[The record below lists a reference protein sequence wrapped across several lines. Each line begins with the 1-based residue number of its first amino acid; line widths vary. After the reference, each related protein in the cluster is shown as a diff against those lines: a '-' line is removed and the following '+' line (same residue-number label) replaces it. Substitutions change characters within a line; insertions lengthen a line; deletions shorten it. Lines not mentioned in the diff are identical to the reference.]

1 MAKALLKTGYF
12 MYYQGQEENNLP
24 KALGL
29 SAIVMGLLVLA
40 GFFIVFGNELPR
52 YGMGGIIVN
61 YGTSEEGMGDD
72 YMSVEEPSM
81 DENANNVRPD
91 KIDPESTPTP
101 TPSQQVAD
109 KVVATQDVEDA
120 PAIPKNEKKVTANA
134 PVTTAEKKES
144 KPAVNPNALYKGK
157 KNNATGAGDGTGTTA
172 GNQGSKLGDPLAS
185 NYGEGGSG
193 DGDMMLTIA
202 NRRFEVRPNI
212 QDDGQQAGRVAVEF
226 KVNKSGIITYAR
238 AGVKGTTIS
247 SRQLL
252 EKCERAVMGAR
263 LNQLPNAPDSQ
274 SGVIMFNFKLR

>member
-1 MAKALLKTGYF
+1 
-12 MYYQGQEENNLP
+12 MYYQRQEENNLP

-29 SAIVMGLLVLA
+29 SAAVMGLLVLV
-40 GFFIVFGNELPR
+40 GFFIVFGSEVPR

-61 YGTSEEGMGDD
+61 YGTAEEGMGDD
-72 YMSVEEPSM
+72 YMSVDEPSM
-81 DENANNVRPD
+81 DEEANNVRPD
-91 KIDPESTPTP
+91 KIAPTETPVP
-101 TPSQQVAD
+101 TPSQQIAD
-109 KVVATQDVEDA
+109 KSVATQDVEDA
-120 PAIPKNEKKVTANA
+120 PALPKNEKPVTANA
-134 PVTTAEKKES
+134 DVATVEKKEA

-157 KNNATGAGDGTGTTA
+157 KNNSTGTGDGTGNVA

-226 KVNKSGIITYAR
+226 KVNKNGVITYAR
-238 AGVKGTTIS
+238 AGVRGTTIS
-247 SRQLL
+247 SRALL
-252 EKCERAVMGAR
+252 EKCERAVMGSR

-274 SGVIMFNFKLR
+274 SGVVVFNFKLR